1 MGKPL
6 IGKKSVL
13 RIEQKFMIKTLLVLA
28 ALILPLSF
36 WGQNF
41 KNRAVVG
48 EDSAR
53 QAIKNIVSDTT
64 YKFSTDTLISDKEM
78 AISMAEVVLFK
89 TYGKAL
95 ISGERPYECYLIDG
109 YWFLRGTLPKSYT
122 GDVFEMVMSARDG
135 RVIKMTHGSK

>member
-1 MGKPL
+1 
-6 IGKKSVL
+6 
-13 RIEQKFMIKTLLVLA
+13 MIKTLLVLG
-28 ALILPLSF
+28 ALVLPLSF

-53 QAIKNIVSDTT
+53 QMIKNISSDSA
-64 YKFSTDTLISDKEM
+64 YKLPSDTLIRDKDM
-78 AISMAEVVLFK
+78 AVSIAEVLLFK
-89 TYGKAL
+89 SYGKAL

-122 GDVFEMVMSARDG
+122 GDVFEMIMSAKDG

>member
-1 MGKPL
+1 
-6 IGKKSVL
+6 
-13 RIEQKFMIKTLLVLA
+13 MIKTLLVLG
-28 ALILPLSF
+28 ALVLPLSF

-48 EDSAR
+48 EDSAKQMIR
-53 QAIKNIVSDTT
+53 NISSDSS
-64 YKFSTDTLISDKEM
+64 YKLPSDTLIRDKDM
-78 AISMAEVVLFK
+78 AISLAEVLLFK
-89 TYGKAL
+89 SYGKAL

-122 GDVFEMVMSARDG
+122 GDVFEMIMSAKDG

>member
-1 MGKPL
+1 
-6 IGKKSVL
+6 
-13 RIEQKFMIKTLLVLA
+13 MIKTLLVLG
-28 ALILPLSF
+28 ALVLPLSF

-53 QAIKNIVSDTT
+53 QMLKNISSDSS
-64 YKFSTDTLISDKEM
+64 YKLPSDTLIRDKDM
-78 AISMAEVVLFK
+78 AISIAEVLLFK
-89 TYGKAL
+89 SYGKAL

-109 YWFLRGTLPKSYT
+109 CWFLRGTLPKSYT
-122 GDVFEMVMSARDG
+122 ADVFEMIMSAKDG